1 MIMEKKLAVLGV
13 GGVLVASIAQRLQA
27 AGVSLVEADPI
38 NEDQLD
44 VRVLDFRPGV
54 DDFDDSPT
62 LKGKRVAQWKQDAG
76 FGRGRHRPR

>member
-1 MIMEKKLAVLGV
+1 MEKKVAVLCLGN
-13 GGVLVASIAQRLQA
+13 VLIGSVVQRLQA
-27 AGVSLVEADPI
+27 AGVSLVEAEPI
-38 NEDQLD
+38 NDDRLD

>member
-1 MIMEKKLAVLGV
+1 MMEKKVAVLCLGN
-13 GGVLVASIAQRLQA
+13 VLIGSVVQRLQA
-27 AGVSLVEADPI
+27 AGVSLVEAEPI
-38 NEDQLD
+38 NEDHLG
-44 VRVLDFRPGV
+44 VRVLDYRPGV